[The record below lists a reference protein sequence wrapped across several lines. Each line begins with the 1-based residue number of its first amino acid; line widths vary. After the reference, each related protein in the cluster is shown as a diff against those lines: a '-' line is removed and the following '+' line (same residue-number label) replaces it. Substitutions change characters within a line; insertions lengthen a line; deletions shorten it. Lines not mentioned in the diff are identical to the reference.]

1 MPKANKN
8 ILVII
13 GTVRQNRASE
23 GVGKWLMQN
32 LPKTKHTKYE
42 LLDLRDW
49 QLPFFDEP
57 MPPLAS
63 QGSYIGE
70 VGKKWLEKVA
80 SADGFIVITG
90 EYNHSVPGVLKNA
103 LDYWYSGMMKG
114 KPVSFVSYGA
124 ASGGMRAVEHLRQIV
139 SELRLVALHDEVNI
153 PAIWAAFKEDG
164 SIVDESKIGQL
175 HTLVAELDGWFEK

>member
-1 MPKANKN
+1 MYITN
-8 ILVII
+8 
-13 GTVRQNRASE
+13 
-23 GVGKWLMQN
+23 
-32 LPKTKHTKYE
+32 
-42 LLDLRDW
+42 W

-57 MPPLAS
+57 MQPLAS
-63 QGSYIGE
+63 QGYYLGE
-70 VGKKWLEKVA
+70 VGKKWLEIVA
-80 SADGFIVITG
+80 SADGFIIITG

-139 SELRLVALHDEVNI
+139 LELRLIALQDEVNI

-175 HTLVAELDGWFEK
+175 HTLVAELDEWFE

>member
-1 MPKANKN
+1 MSKTNKN

-32 LPKTKHTKYE
+32 LPKTKHTTFE

-57 MPPLAS
+57 TPPLAS
-63 QGSYIGE
+63 QGSYVGE
-70 VGKKWLEKVA
+70 VAKKWLEKVA
-80 SADGFIVITG
+80 QADGFIIITG
-90 EYNHSVPGVLKNA
+90 EYNHSMPGVLKNA

-124 ASGGMRAVEHLRQIV
+124 ASGGMRAVEHLRHVV
-139 SELRLVALHDEVNI
+139 SELRLVGLHDEVNI

-164 SIVDESKIGQL
+164 SIVDESKITQL
-175 HTLVAELDGWFEK
+175 HSLVTELDEYFTK